1 MKPIINHFTDNDL
14 YTFTC
19 MYYILQKYPRAETE
33 YCFLIAI
40 VLVILKVSISCC
52 VNSWN
57 IWLMS

>member
-33 YCFLIAI
+33 YCFFDRHRTCYPQGLTN
-40 VLVILKVSISCC
+40 CC
-52 VNSWN
+52 VSNWN
-57 IWLMS
+57 IWRML

>member
-1 MKPIINHFTDNDL
+1 MKPIIEHFTDNDL

-33 YCFLIAI
+33 YCFFDRNRTIQAKTIEKLI
-40 VLVILKVSISCC
+40 C

-57 IWLMS
+57 IWFM